1 MPIRADNTVST
12 VHWDCHPENKQF
24 PEQKARQMRW
34 RQTLVISTAVTAPRR
49 WKRTRL
55 LQQHRVEL
63 PIEVIIDT
71 CNLNSSSS
79 LRRRT
84 RKHLL
89 QQHRV
94 QSCRLKF
101 PQTFFHLNSSNSSD
115 LKKETSTTTAL
126 NKDTSIATARS
137 TEPPTE
143 VTNSI
148 VEPIYSSTAPGDFW
162 SQLLTKDP
170 NHVET
175 ANEEEAC
182 FHFVQRIHP

>member
-1 MPIRADNTVST
+1 
-12 VHWDCHPENKQF
+12 
-24 PEQKARQMRW
+24 MRKD
-34 RQTLVISTAVTAPRR
+34 TSTATTQSA
-49 WKRTRL
+49 
-55 LQQHRVEL
+55 EL

-79 LRRRT
+79 SSKENEET
-84 RKHLL
+84 STTTA
-89 QQHRV
+89 
-94 QSCRLKF
+94 QSTKL
-101 PQTFFHLNSSNSSD
+101 PIEVLTDIFHLNSSNSSD
-115 LKKETSTTTAL
+115 LNKETSTTTAL
-126 NKDTSIATARS
+126 NKDTSIATAQS

-162 SQLLTKDP
+162 SQLLPKDP

-175 ANEEEAC
+175 ANEEEAS